1 MVSVLFRARL
11 YASKSMRVRPP
22 HHPGAFY
29 HVMLRGN
36 RKQALFR
43 DDDDRREL
51 NRLVAQS
58 LARYQGK
65 VHAFCWMP
73 NHLHLLVQV
82 CVAPVHRIVHYFAT
96 LYARYFN
103 DRHDL
108 VGHLFQGRYKSRYV
122 DNDGYFLQL
131 MRYIHQNPVEAEM
144 VDHVAAYRWSS
155 MRAYLGLT
163 SLHWLTTRCAFA
175 YFDGDRRRLLD
186 FVQGSTQGFDPWQNL
201 DHRGYQLA
209 PHQAP
214 DAPQRARWPDL
225 DALLAEACTRFG
237 VSMQD
242 LRSDDRRRAL
252 TLARCWVGLEAQV
265 GHVASLSAVA
275 RRLNRSPAGLS
286 RSIRTNSERLANVKR

>member
-1 MVSVLFRARL
+1 MGRVLYRDRL
-11 YASKSMRVRPP
+11 HASISMRVRPP
-22 HHPGAFY
+22 HRPGAFY

-43 DDDDRREL
+43 HDDDRREL
-51 NRLVAQS
+51 NRLVALS
-58 LARYQGK
+58 LARYQGE

-82 CVAPVHRIVHYFAT
+82 CDVPVYRIVHYFAT

-103 DRHDL
+103 DRYEL

-122 DNDGYFLQL
+122 DSDGYFLQL
-131 MRYIHQNPVEAEM
+131 IRYIHQNPLDAEL

-155 MRAYLGLT
+155 MRAYLGLN

-186 FVQGSTQGFDPWQNL
+186 FVQGSTRGFDPWQDL

-209 PHQAP
+209 PQQAL
-214 DAPQRARWPDL
+214 ANPQRTRWPDL
-225 DALLAEACTRFG
+225 DALLAEACTRFA
-237 VSMQD
+237 VSLED
-242 LRSDDRRRAL
+242 LQSDDRRRAL
-252 TLARCWVGLEAQV
+252 TLARCWVGWEAQS
-265 GHVASLSAVA
+265 GHVASLTEVA
-275 RRLNRSPAGLS
+275 RRLNRSPAALS
-286 RSIRTNSERLANVKR
+286 RSIRTNFDRLGNVN